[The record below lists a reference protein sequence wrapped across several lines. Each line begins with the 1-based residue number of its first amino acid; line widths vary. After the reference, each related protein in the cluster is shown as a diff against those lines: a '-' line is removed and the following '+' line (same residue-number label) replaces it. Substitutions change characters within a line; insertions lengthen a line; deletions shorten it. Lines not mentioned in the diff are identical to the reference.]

1 MLAADL
7 RRCRSSAR
15 PDLGQEAS
23 FLSFLV
29 HPLMGVGYLRNGTI
43 HRTHYIHFQRVSSL
57 LGYAHQ
63 SQNRATGGRS
73 YQPTIKE
80 DKVMPLTINTNTAAS
95 TASQNLSR
103 NNTALQ
109 KSLVRLSTGSRINK
123 SSDDAGGLAVS
134 MKLNASANRLRGVQ
148 NNIQNAISF
157 LEVQDGVLEGT
168 ADILGRMGELKA
180 LSQDVLKNSA
190 DVANYN
196 AEFKNLQVQLYQM
209 ANEKFNG
216 VSLFATKATDGSTE
230 GVFGG
235 TVSEDNTVS
244 IYTSEGGAAGPVVS
258 LDKSMLLSAMTFTSS
273 TDTTAV
279 EFGKTG
285 SKTFGATDTST
296 AISLD
301 ALTVS
306 FFSQAL
312 ENVATLRADNGGT
325 ASRLSFA
332 SEHASRSQANLEAA
346 NGRIMDVDIAEESTR
361 LAKYNIL
368 VQASAAML
376 AQANTSPNSALM
388 LLG

>member
-1 MLAADL
+1 
-7 RRCRSSAR
+7 
-15 PDLGQEAS
+15 
-23 FLSFLV
+23 
-29 HPLMGVGYLRNGTI
+29 
-43 HRTHYIHFQRVSSL
+43 
-57 LGYAHQ
+57 
-63 SQNRATGGRS
+63 
-73 YQPTIKE
+73 
-80 DKVMPLTINTNTAAS
+80 MPLTINTNTAAS

-103 NNTALQ
+103 NNSALQ

-134 MKLNASANRLRGVQ
+134 MKLEASANRLRGVQ

-190 DVANYN
+190 DIANYN

-244 IYTSEGGAAGPVVS
+244 IYTSERGAAGPVVS

-273 TDTTAV
+273 TDTAAV
-279 EFGKTG
+279 EFGKAN
-285 SKTFGATDTST
+285 SKTFGAADTST

-301 ALTVS
+301 ELTVS

-346 NGRIMDVDIAEESTR
+346 NGRIVDVDIAEESTR

-376 AQANTSPNSALM
+376 AQANTAPNSALM

>member
-1 MLAADL
+1 
-7 RRCRSSAR
+7 
-15 PDLGQEAS
+15 
-23 FLSFLV
+23 
-29 HPLMGVGYLRNGTI
+29 
-43 HRTHYIHFQRVSSL
+43 
-57 LGYAHQ
+57 
-63 SQNRATGGRS
+63 
-73 YQPTIKE
+73 
-80 DKVMPLTINTNTAAS
+80 
-95 TASQNLSR
+95 
-103 NNTALQ
+103 
-109 KSLVRLSTGSRINK
+109 
-123 SSDDAGGLAVS
+123 

-157 LEVQDGVLEGT
+157 LEVQDGVLQGA

-190 DVANYN
+190 DIANYN

-216 VSLFATKATDGSTE
+216 VSLFATKATDGSTN

-235 TVSEDNTVS
+235 TAAQDNTVS
-244 IYTSEGGAAGPVVS
+244 IYTSERGAAGPVVS

-273 TDTTAV
+273 TDTTVV

-325 ASRLSFA
+325 SSRLSFA

-376 AQANTSPNSALM
+376 AQANTAPQTALM